1 MKNDPVSADPPSEM
15 GKTLDPSD
23 WTAFRTQAHRMLD
36 DMLDYVENIGDRPVW
51 QPIPDD
57 VRSRFR
63 SDLPQTSSDLA
74 AVHQE
79 FMSDI
84 LPFTTGN
91 VHPGFMGWVHGGGT
105 PVGMLAE
112 MLAAGLNA
120 NLGGRDHV
128 PIEVERQIVRWM
140 QQLFGFPEGA
150 TGLFVTGPLWPTS
163 SVSSLLAMPSLGFRC
178 GARVSLVVRK
188 VSRLTPRAR
197 RIAASKKP
205 WTCVE
210 SGAMHCA

>member
-1 MKNDPVSADPPSEM
+1 MQNDDVSADPPPEE
-15 GKTLDPSD
+15 GPTLDPSD
-23 WTAFRTQAHRMLD
+23 WTAFRAQAHRMLD
-36 DMLDYVENIGDRPVW
+36 DMLNYAENIGDRPVW

-140 QQLFGFPEGA
+140 QGLFGFTEGA
-150 TGLFVTGPLWPTS
+150 TGLFVTGTS
-163 SVSSLLAMPSLGFRC
+163 LANFYRYPHCSRC
-178 GARVSLVVRK
+178 RVGV
-188 VSRLTPRAR
+188 
-197 RIAASKKP
+197 
-205 WTCVE
+205 
-210 SGAMHCA
+210 SGAVRGCRRRFETTFGLHLAGGA